1 MCIVPSL
8 PESVHLR
15 TQASGE
21 SARGGGGEGGGVLDQ
36 YLGMGEPLRVL
47 NPDPV

>member
-21 SARGGGGEGGGVLDQ
+21 SARGVLHQ
-36 YLGMGEPLRVL
+36 YLGMGEPLRV
-47 NPDPV
+47 

>member
-21 SARGGGGEGGGVLDQ
+21 SAKGGGGGGVLVQ